1 MKNLIFS
8 LWGLTLCFCLY
19 QSKTT
24 DKQPTPIPQLTEIQ
38 DSCNSNVFHPI
49 KLTGAIGS
57 IKTDS
62 VRTDKI
68 NFPMYSDLLN
78 GKPNNWGKK

>member
-1 MKNLIFS
+1 MKNLIFL

-19 QSKTT
+19 QTKANG
-24 DKQPTPIPQLTEIQ
+24 KQLVTALKNNHC
-38 DSCNSNVFHPI
+38 SSNVFLPI

-62 VRTDKI
+62 VTTDKL

-78 GKPNNWGKK
+78 GKPNNWGEK

>member
-1 MKNLIFS
+1 MKNLIFL

-24 DKQPTPIPQLTEIQ
+24 DKQPTKPNAPNK
-38 DSCNSNVFHPI
+38 CPSNVFLPI

-62 VRTDKI
+62 VTTDKL

-78 GKPNNWGKK
+78 GKPRGWGMKR